1 MAFVLSVKKTKLN
14 NRKASRAVAC
24 LLAFAQS
31 GGVES
36 SRLPLEVHRIQAV
49 GGNMFPPKILISIRR
64 WENFFRSLLYVN
76 NEAADT
82 AGASACVPQCDPTVN
97 FVSRYPTFSQ
107 VANVSA

>member
-1 MAFVLSVKKTKLN
+1 MAFVLSAKNPKLN

-76 NEAADT
+76 NESADT
-82 AGASACVPQCDPTVN
+82 SLSMAFGVGKPHFIDNHQATARTGAASAFFQ
-97 FVSRYPTFSQ
+97 
-107 VANVSA
+107 

>member
-1 MAFVLSVKKTKLN
+1 MFYLQKTSKLN

-82 AGASACVPQCDPTVN
+82 SLSVAFGVGKPHFIDNHQATARTGAASAFFQ
-97 FVSRYPTFSQ
+97 
-107 VANVSA
+107 